1 MYLIRTVKK
10 SQLIGFAA
18 LVFFIVAMSVL
29 LAALSDDGLP
39 AISETPDPPDFE
51 SIIDSLFAVRN
62 ACVLQG
68 NIEPLKKIFLTEERN
83 GRWALE
89 YEALRAEHMA
99 QWAAKQ
105 GVRFHD
111 IKTDIKILRS
121 RAVGRGYAFYLVAS
135 TEYTYA
141 YLDSPDVLNSF
152 RLGGYHSLDLIPG
165 KAAGT
170 WVISREWYDC
180 PFSKEIDE
188 SLFTPEMTETIA
200 AHKPADHSQLSEER
214 LGTVRYA
221 DQYCGAAS
229 DGSNG
234 YRYNPEYTDYN
245 ALGGNCANFASQA
258 LYEGGGFK
266 KTRAWNYKN
275 GKGSRAWI
283 NAQGFKDFLIYSG
296 RGSLLARGPYAK
308 TYQIAFD
315 LLPGDIIAYADR
327 SGVTHISIV
336 TGQDSKGY
344 PLVNSHNL
352 DRYRV
357 PWDIGWNS
365 TAHSYY
371 LIRVNY

>member
-1 MYLIRTVKK
+1 MYLIKAVKK
-10 SQLIGFAA
+10 SQLIGFSA
-18 LVFFIVAMSVL
+18 LIFFALAMSVL
-29 LAALSDDGLP
+29 LAAVSDDGLP
-39 AISETPDPPDFE
+39 AVSETSGVPDFE
-51 SIIDSLFAVRN
+51 SIIDSLFAVRD

-68 NIEPLKKIFLTEERN
+68 NIEPLNKIFLTEERN
-83 GRWALE
+83 GQWALE
-89 YEALRAEHMA
+89 YESLRAEHLA

-111 IKTDIKILRS
+111 IKTDVRILRS

-141 YLDSPDVLNSF
+141 YLDSPDVMNRF

-180 PFSKEIDE
+180 PFSKEFDDG
-188 SLFTPEMTETIA
+188 LYTPEMTETIA
-200 AHKPADHSQLSEER
+200 AHEPADHSQLSEAR
-214 LGTVRYA
+214 RGVVRYA

-234 YRYNPEYTDYN
+234 YKYNTEYTDYN
-245 ALGGNCANFASQA
+245 AQGGNCANFASQA
-258 LYEGGGFK
+258 LYEGGGLK
-266 KTRAWNYKN
+266 KTKAWNYKN

-308 TYQIAFD
+308 VYQIAFD
-315 LLPGDIIAYADR
+315 LLPGDIICTGSPAGTAAMFPGDR
-327 SGVTHISIV
+327 IEIEIPG
-336 TGQDSKGY
+336 
-344 PLVNSHNL
+344 
-352 DRYRV
+352 
-357 PWDIGWNS
+357 IGKLANPVER
-365 TAHSYY
+365 A
-371 LIRVNY
+371 